1 MLLIVQNYQER
12 QYGRPPELDELF
24 MATHTNKKGEW
35 VDNRARETYVS
46 YSFNFFY
53 IYILIF

>member
-1 MLLIVQNYQER
+1 MLCDIKIILTLE
-12 QYGRPPELDELF
+12 PDELF

-35 VDNRARETYVS
+35 VDSRARETYVS
-46 YSFNFFY
+46 YSFNLFY